1 MAIIRIWAIVVLAA
15 FFPTDAMSGDS
26 GDAQFQLAATQG
38 GFDRWKSGFRRKALG
53 SGITGPLFDRA
64 FQGVRYNP
72 RIVELD
78 GKQPEFTRTLKDYLN
93 RAVSADRIAQGR
105 RMANQLSGV
114 LGEIERRFGVDRQVV
129 LAIWGIETNFGGFMG
144 GTDVIESLATLA
156 YDGRRRGWAERELIA
171 ALSILQRGD
180 TVPGRMEG
188 SWAGAMG
195 HTQFMPTSYLAYAAD
210 YNGDGKRD
218 IWARDPSD
226 GLASAANYLRVHGWR
241 KGQPWGLEVTLPDN
255 FNYALA
261 DVAPGRP
268 VSYWN
273 RQGVRLM
280 LNGQEIPNYGEAGLW
295 TPAGAGGPAFVVFDN
310 FFVIKRYNKADSYA
324 LAVGHLGDRIYGG
337 RAIEATWP
345 KVSRALSRSEK
356 RELQRLLTRKG
367 FDTRGVDG
375 LVGKNT
381 ISAIRAY
388 QRSIG
393 VTPDGHASLEL
404 LTRLR

>member
-1 MAIIRIWAIVVLAA
+1 MTLLRSWLIAVVALAA
-15 FFPTDAMSGDS
+15 PLIAMAADS
-26 GDAQFQLAATQG
+26 GETEIQLAATQG
-38 GFDRWKSGFRRKALG
+38 GFERWKAGFRKTAVA
-53 SGITGPLFDRA
+53 SGINGSVYDRA
-64 FQGVRYNP
+64 FQSVRYNP
-72 RIVELD
+72 RVVELD
-78 GKQPEFTRTLKDYLN
+78 GKQPEFTRTMEDYVN
-93 RAVSADRIAQGR
+93 RTVSRERIAQGR
-105 RMANQLSGV
+105 RLANQLSNV

-129 LAIWGIETNFGGFMG
+129 MAIWGIETNFGAFMG

-156 YDGRRRGWAERELIA
+156 YDGRRRAWAERELIA
-171 ALSILQRGD
+171 ALSILQSGD
-180 TVPGRMEG
+180 TVPGRIEG

-226 GLASAANYLRVHGWR
+226 GLASTANYLRVHGWN
-241 KGQPWGLEVTLPDN
+241 KGQPWGLEVKLPGN
-255 FNYALA
+255 FDHSRA
-261 DVAPGRP
+261 DAAPGRP

-273 RQGVRLM
+273 GLGVRL
-280 LNGQEIPNYGEAGLW
+280 LDGQNVPNYGKAGLW
-295 TPAGAGGPAFVVFDN
+295 TPAGSRGPAFVVFDN
-310 FFVIKRYNKADSYA
+310 FFVIKRYNRADSYA

-337 RAIEATWP
+337 SPIKATWP
-345 KVSRALSRSEK
+345 KVTRALSRGEK
-356 RELQRLLTRKG
+356 RELQRLLTGKG
-367 FDTRGVDG
+367 FDTSGVDG